1 MSDKTCQ
8 NRTLLEMSSCE
19 RLLGRDQ
26 NKSAIN
32 AGRKERL
39 QVSLRHV
46 IAPGEHP
53 EQRHRRTGD
62 RGTILHALGS
72 ARGGAPDLLEQHFG
86 AGIGLGRCYGSQTAH
101 ERRARLQDDVPE
113 QGEALLDEEVK
124 AGESGAA
131 AVS

>member
-1 MSDKTCQ
+1 MSDKTGQ

-19 RLLGRDQ
+19 RLLRRDQ

-62 RGTILHALGS
+62 RGAILHALGS
-72 ARGGAPDLLEQHFG
+72 ARGAPDVLEQHFG
-86 AGIGLGRCYGSQTAH
+86 AGIGLGRRYGRQTAH
-101 ERRARLQDDVPE
+101 ERRARLQDDVSE
-113 QGEALLDEEVK
+113 QRKALLDEEVK